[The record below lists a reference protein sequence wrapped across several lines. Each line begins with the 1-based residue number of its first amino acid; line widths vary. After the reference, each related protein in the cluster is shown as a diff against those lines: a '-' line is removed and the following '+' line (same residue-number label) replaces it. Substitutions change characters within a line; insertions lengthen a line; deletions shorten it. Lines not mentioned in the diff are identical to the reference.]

1 MSGIRV
7 FNIIL
12 LMKDEDTRK
21 LGDLCNLF
29 VEYREEVK
37 KQEIQNF
44 DYFLHGKTQFQDKH
58 S

>member
-1 MSGIRV
+1 
-7 FNIIL
+7 
-12 LMKDEDTRK
+12 MKDEDTRK

-44 DYFLHGKTQFQDKH
+44 DYFLHGKTQFQEQAFLNRGFQRE
-58 S
+58 SL

>member
-1 MSGIRV
+1 
-7 FNIIL
+7 
-12 LMKDEDTRK
+12 MKDEDTRK